1 MAMKLILS
9 SASRNSRGEVA
20 MLSETTVRSVYM
32 TDEELWRAIAE
43 NTDAISVLI
52 EKQFELDAGL
62 AASDPDTRQTLMVFN
77 VQTIDKYYREY
88 RDFIAEFH
96 RRYPSI

>member
-1 MAMKLILS
+1 MKVILTL
-9 SASRNSRGEVA
+9 ASRDHAGEKA

-52 EKQFELDAGL
+52 EQQFELDAGL
-62 AASDPDTRQTLMVFN
+62 GASDSSREKLTCFN
-77 VQTIDKYYREY
+77 VQTIDKYHREY

>member
-1 MAMKLILS
+1 
-9 SASRNSRGEVA
+9 
-20 MLSETTVRSVYM
+20 MLSEATVRSVYM

-52 EKQFELDAGL
+52 EKQFELDEGL
-62 AASDPDTRQTLMVFN
+62 EAPDRNTQQELVLFN
-77 VQTIDKYYREY
+77 VQTIDKYYHEY
-88 RDFIAEFH
+88 RDFIAEIH

>member
-1 MAMKLILS
+1 
-9 SASRNSRGEVA
+9 

-43 NTDAISVLI
+43 NTDAVSGLI

-62 AASDPDTRQTLMVFN
+62 GVPDPNTQQKLMLFN
-77 VQTIDKYYREY
+77 VQTIDKYHREY

>member
-1 MAMKLILS
+1 
-9 SASRNSRGEVA
+9 

-43 NTDAISVLI
+43 NTDALSVLI
-52 EKQFELDAGL
+52 EQQFELDAGL
-62 AASDPDTRQTLMVFN
+62 EASDPNTREKLTFFD
-77 VQTIDKYYREY
+77 VQTIDKYHREY
-88 RDFIAEFH
+88 RDFVAEFH

>member
-1 MAMKLILS
+1 
-9 SASRNSRGEVA
+9 

-32 TDEELWRAIAE
+32 TDEELWRAIAD

-52 EKQFELDAGL
+52 EKQFELDAGM
-62 AASDPDTRQTLMVFN
+62 ASSDPNTLQTLMLFN
-77 VQTIDKYYREY
+77 VQTIDKYHREY
-88 RDFIAEFH
+88 RDLIAEFH

>member
-1 MAMKLILS
+1 MKLILAL
-9 SASRNSRGEVA
+9 ASRNSRGEVA

-52 EKQFELDAGL
+52 EKQFELDEGL
-62 AASDPDTRQTLMVFN
+62 GAPDRNIQQELMPFN
-77 VQTIDKYYREY
+77 AQTIDKYYHEY
-88 RDFIAEFH
+88 RDFIAEIH